1 MCTSWHI
8 CKTLSTYEKLHVQ
21 KFYYKLLFF
30 KKLIIQGSIEIV
42 TYRRLKYRV
51 FVFPGP
57 WPWPPAPIC
66 FLAAQVPICIQRPSS
81 QICIY
86 QLRSS
91 ICICQSPALNL
102 HLLALAN
109 QNTDNKSQRLH
120 IMLLYLFLLSNSFVT
135 VIGCCSLLL
144 LYLRLLFISIG
155 YLCFPTS
162 GPRSGPRSSI
172 SIYWSRPSVF
182 VCLFFAAKVC
192 YSYRVY
198 LHKLSVYIQLGSH
211 LGFNRIKIL
220 KEISLA
226 LLTQVET

>member
-1 MCTSWHI
+1 MYFPAPGPGPRPLFVFWQPKSQFVYRGPVPKFVFTS
-8 CKTLSTYEKLHVQ
+8 SGPQ
-21 KFYYKLLFF
+21 
-30 KKLIIQGSIEIV
+30 S
-42 TYRRLKYRV
+42 V
-51 FVFPGP
+51 FVSP
-57 WPWPPAPIC
+57 
-66 FLAAQVPICIQRPSS
+66 QPS
-81 QICIY
+81 ICIY
-86 QLRSS
+86 WPWLIR
-91 ICICQSPALNL
+91 IRII
-102 HLLALAN
+102 
-109 QNTDNKSQRLH
+109 KSQRLH

-198 LHKLSVYIQLGSH
+198 LHKLSVYI
-211 LGFNRIKIL
+211 
-220 KEISLA
+220 
-226 LLTQVET
+226 

>member
-1 MCTSWHI
+1 MCTCWHI

-21 KFYYKLLFF
+21 KFYYKLLCF

-51 FVFPGP
+51 FVFPDP
-57 WPWPPAPIC
+57 WPWPPVPIC
-66 FLAAQVPICIQRPSS
+66 FLAAQVPIYIQRPNP
-81 QICIY
+81 QICTY
-86 QLRSS
+86 QPRPS

-102 HLLALAN
+102 HLLTLAN

-120 IMLLYLFLLSNSFVT
+120 IMVLYLFLLSNSFAA

-144 LYLRLLFISIG
+144 LYLRLVFIIIG

-162 GPRSGPRSSI
+162 GPGSGPRSSI

-182 VCLFFAAKVC
+182 VCLFFAAKV
-192 YSYRVY
+192 
-198 LHKLSVYIQLGSH
+198 
-211 LGFNRIKIL
+211 
-220 KEISLA
+220 
-226 LLTQVET
+226 